1 MAGADQAV
9 GLEVGLRTV
18 FAGQMLLAAACGG
31 AGWLRLGGTSAGRSA
46 AGDLARYP
54 ETPEEALGL
63 LDEGNRSFSRGSLG
77 IPCGTWSGF
86 VRCHHHSDHLR
97 RFWDVQIHEYRLR

>member
-9 GLEVGLRTV
+9 GLEVGFRTV

-31 AGWLRLGGTSAGRSA
+31 AGWLRLGGTSTGRSA
-46 AGDLARYP
+46 DGDLARYP

-63 LDEGNRSFSRGSLG
+63 LDEVAGVFRGG
-77 IPCGTWSGF
+77 ASGF
-86 VRCHHHSDHLR
+86 PAGHGAGS
-97 RFWDVQIHEYRLR
+97 